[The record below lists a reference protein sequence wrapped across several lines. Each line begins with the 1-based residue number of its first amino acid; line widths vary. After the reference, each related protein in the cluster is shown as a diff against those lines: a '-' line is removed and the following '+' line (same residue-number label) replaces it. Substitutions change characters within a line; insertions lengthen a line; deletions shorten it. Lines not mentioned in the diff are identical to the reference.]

1 MTDQIKINVNG
12 SEINSEPDQ
21 LIIEAC
27 EDSGI
32 HIPRFCWHKRMDPV
46 GMCRMCLV
54 EIETPRGKA
63 LVPSCTTKVSEDLVV
78 DTESDVVKKA
88 QEGVLEFL
96 LINHPLDCPVC
107 DKAGECPLQD
117 QTMAY
122 GPGESRFVED
132 KRHFEK
138 PIPISEIILLD
149 RERCI
154 LCARCTRFSD
164 EISGDP
170 LIEFIQ
176 RGNKTQVN
184 TFPDEPFRSYFSG
197 NTVQICPVGALTSSS
212 YRFKARPWDL
222 KKVSSTSNCSSVGC
236 SVELNVSQNKMLRI
250 LGEDNEYTNQGWLS
264 DKGRYNFEYLHSE
277 KRIQSPLL
285 VDNPSKELSV
295 NESMEI
301 IGDQILTDIDTN
313 ISFIVGH
320 NSTNEEY
327 FALNSFINS
336 LNENKKETSIQDLNV
351 YISDDYLHEGYFDDS
366 YSLGQIK
373 DLDSADTII
382 LWSQDIKDNLP
393 TLYLRIK
400 QAVKNGKKLIIFGH
414 TNTAM
419 KNLSEEYFGE
429 EVVSKN
435 FEFNIEIS
443 DIPNLSRLING
454 KEVLAIVGKS
464 SPIQNMEPVSK
475 LINHLNENSNLKI
488 LNCFAKGNTF
498 GAFQNF
504 DLVKGM
510 NDFVDEFDS
519 SRRNLIFI
527 IGSNPVNNSVYSQK
541 IKNHLIS
548 ADYVVALDLFKNETT
563 ELADIILPT
572 TSFTEKEGTFTNL
585 EMRTLMQNKIL
596 PAPGSSL
603 NEWEY
608 WAMLLGKV
616 GLEQSYDSEIQ
627 LNSLLCE
634 GYTNKDNLPSFDNL
648 NKPSNLDG
656 IMNSKPIKIET
667 KNNRLENLEI
677 LFVHRLYGDTSSQIN
692 SPSISM
698 LGSERFIEM
707 NSATF
712 YGSYMLISNVVT
724 LSQDDNSIQV
734 NVNINDSLPDNLLV
748 IPINRRGFQNLD
760 PEKKVE
766 LEVARSREQVSVSGA
781 DSCIN

>member
-12 SEINSEPDQ
+12 SEISSKPDQ

-222 KKVSSTSNCSSVGC
+222 KKVSSTSNCSSVGD
-236 SVELNVSQNKMLRI
+236 SVELNISQNKMLRI
-250 LGEDNEYTNQGWLS
+250 LGEDNEFTNQGWLS
-264 DKGRYNFEYLHSE
+264 DKGRYNFEYLHSD
-277 KRIQSPLL
+277 KRIETPLL
-285 VDNPSKELSV
+285 VKNSNKELTINETMELISNEILTSDNP
-295 NESMEI
+295 
-301 IGDQILTDIDTN
+301 N

-327 FALNSFINS
+327 YALNKFAEN
-336 LNENKKETSIQDLNV
+336 LNKVENENIVSNINFYL
-351 YISDDYLHEGYFDDS
+351 SDDYLYNGFFNDD
-366 YSLGQIK
+366 YSLGEIK

-382 LWSQDIKDNLP
+382 LWAQDIKDNLP

-400 QAVKNGKKLIIFGH
+400 QAIRNGKKLLIFGH
-414 TNTAM
+414 TNTAI
-419 KNLSEEYFGE
+419 KQLSEEYYGE
-429 EVVSKN
+429 NIVTNN
-435 FEFNIEIS
+435 FEFNVEIS
-443 DIPNLSRLING
+443 DIPNLSKYIDG
-454 KEVLAIVGKS
+454 KDVLAIVGKA
-464 SPIQNMEPVSK
+464 SPLQNVNPIFQLVK
-475 LINHLNENSNLKI
+475 HLDQNSNLKI
-488 LNCFAKGNTF
+488 LNCFSKGNTL
-498 GAFQNF
+498 GALQN
-504 DLVKGM
+504 LGIVKGL
-510 NDFVDEFDS
+510 NEFITEFDS
-519 SRRNLIFI
+519 SKKNIVFTV
-527 IGSNPVNNSVYSQK
+527 GSNPVNNSIYSSK
-541 IKNHLIS
+541 IKETLID
-548 ADYVVALDLFKNETT
+548 ADFVVSLDLFKNETT
-563 ELADIILPT
+563 ELSDIILPT
-572 TSFTEKEGTFTNL
+572 TTFAEKEGTFTNL

-596 PAPGSSL
+596 PTPGSAL

-608 WAMLLGKV
+608 WLILSNKMNLL
-616 GLEQSYDSEIQ
+616 QSYGTEAE
-627 LNSLLCE
+627 LNSMLC
-634 GYTNKDNLPSFDNL
+634 KDYIDNGNIPSFDNL

-656 IMNSKPIKIET
+656 ILNSKTINIEVENVGST
-667 KNNRLENLEI
+667 NLEI
-677 LFVHRLYGDTSSQIN
+677 LFVHRLYGDSSSQIN

-707 NSATF
+707 NSATYF
-712 YGSYMLISNVVT
+712 GSYMLNSDVVT
-724 LSQDDNSIQV
+724 LIQDNNSIQV
-734 NVNINDSLPDNLLV
+734 NVNINENLPDNLLV
-748 IPINRRGFQNLD
+748 VPINRRGFQDLN

-766 LEVARSREQVSVSGA
+766 LEAAKSREQLSVT
-781 DSCIN
+781 

>member
-12 SEINSEPDQ
+12 SEIISEPDQ

-336 LNENKKETSIQDLNV
+336 LKENKKETSIQDLNV

-498 GAFQNF
+498 GAFQNL
-504 DLVKGM
+504 DLVKGI

-519 SRRNLIFI
+519 SRKNLIFT
-527 IGSNPVNNSVYSQK
+527 IGSNPVNNSIYSQK
-541 IKNHLIS
+541 IKSHLIS

-712 YGSYMLISNVVT
+712 YGSYMLVSNVVT

-766 LEVARSREQVSVSGA
+766 LEVARSREQLSVS
-781 DSCIN
+781 

>member
-1 MTDQIKINVNG
+1 MTDKITINVNG
-12 SEINSEPDQ
+12 SEISTEPDQ

-54 EIETPRGKA
+54 EIDTPRGKA
-63 LVPSCTTKVSEDLVV
+63 LVPSCTTKVSEDLIV
-78 DTESDVVKKA
+78 DTESEVVKKA

-197 NTVQICPVGALTSSS
+197 NTVQICPVGALTSTS

-222 KKVSSTSNCSSVGC
+222 KKVSSTCNCCSVGC

-250 LGEDNEYTNQGWLS
+250 LGEDNDFTNQGWLS
-264 DKGRYNFEYLHSE
+264 DKGRYNFEYLHSD
-277 KRIQSPLL
+277 KRITLPLL
-285 VDNPSKELSV
+285 IDSSTQEISI
-295 NESMEI
+295 NESMDLISNEI
-301 IGDQILTDIDTN
+301 FSQKTSSV
-313 ISFIVGH
+313 SFIVGP

-327 FALNSFINS
+327 FALNNFVNDLKEKNDNNEDIN
-336 LNENKKETSIQDLNV
+336 I
-351 YISDDYLHEGYFDDS
+351 YFSDDYLYKGFFENQEK
-366 YSLGQIK
+366 LGEIK
-373 DLDSADTII
+373 DLDLADTII

-400 QAVKNGKKLIIFGH
+400 QAVKNGKKLLIFGH
-414 TNTAM
+414 TNTAI
-419 KNLSEEYFGE
+419 KELTEHYFGE
-429 EVVSKN
+429 EIINKN
-435 FEFNIEIS
+435 FEFNVEIS
-443 DIPNLSRLING
+443 EIPDLEEFILDKN
-454 KEVLAIVGKS
+454 VVAILGKS
-464 SPIQNMEPVSK
+464 SPIQDVEPITELFQYLDEK
-475 LINHLNENSNLKI
+475 SNLKV
-488 LNCFAKGNTF
+488 LNAFSKGNTF
-498 GAFQNF
+498 GALQNI
-504 DLVKGM
+504 DCVKGL
-510 NDFVDEFDS
+510 NEFVNEFDES
-519 SRRNLIFI
+519 KRNLVFT
-527 IGSNPVNNSVYSQK
+527 IGANPVNNSVLSKK
-541 IKNHLIS
+541 IKDRLIIS
-548 ADYVVALDLFKNETT
+548 DFVVALDMFLNETT
-563 ELADIILPT
+563 ELANIILPT
-572 TSFTEKEGTFTNL
+572 TSYGEKEGTVTNL
-585 EMRTLMQNKIL
+585 EMRILKQNKIL
-596 PAPGSSL
+596 PVPGSALSD
-603 NEWEY
+603 WEY
-608 WAMLLGKV
+608 WSMLLNKIDNEK
-616 GLEQSYDSEIQ
+616 LFESEIE
-627 LNSLLCE
+627 LNSLMCD
-634 GYTNKDNLPSFDNL
+634 GYIDKEILPSFENL
-648 NKPSNLDG
+648 NKPQNLDG
-656 IMNSKPIKIET
+656 ILNFKPINIEIE
-667 KNNRLENLEI
+667 NINLINLEM
-677 LFVHRLYGDTSSQIN
+677 LFVHRLYGDSSSQIN

-707 NSATF
+707 NYATYF
-712 YGSYMLISNVVT
+712 GSYMLNNDVVT
-724 LSQDDNSIQV
+724 LTQDDVSIQV
-734 NVNINDSLPDNLLV
+734 NVYINDSLPDNLII

-760 PEKKVE
+760 PQKKVE
-766 LEVARSREQVSVSGA
+766 LEVANSREQLSVS
-781 DSCIN
+781 

>member
-12 SEINSEPDQ
+12 SEISSKPDQ

-222 KKVSSTSNCSSVGC
+222 KKVSSTSNCSSVGD

-250 LGEDNEYTNQGWLS
+250 LGEDNEFTNQGWLS
-264 DKGRYNFEYLHSE
+264 DKGRYNFEYLHSD
-277 KRIQSPLL
+277 KRIETPIL
-285 VDNPSKELSV
+285 VKNSNKELTI
-295 NESMEI
+295 NETMELI
-301 IGDQILTDIDTN
+301 SNEILTSENPN

-327 FALNSFINS
+327 YALNKFAEN
-336 LNENKKETSIQDLNV
+336 LNKVENENTVRTTNFYL
-351 YISDDYLHEGYFDDS
+351 SDDYLYNGFFNDD
-366 YSLGQIK
+366 YSLGEIK

-382 LWSQDIKDNLP
+382 LWAQDIKDNLP

-400 QAVKNGKKLIIFGH
+400 QAVRNGKKLLIFGH
-414 TNTAM
+414 TNTAI
-419 KNLSEEYFGE
+419 KELSEEYYGE
-429 EVVSKN
+429 NIVTNN
-435 FEFNIEIS
+435 FEFNVDLS
-443 DIPNLSRLING
+443 DIPNLSKYIDG
-454 KEVLAIVGKS
+454 KDVLAIVGKA
-464 SPIQNMEPVSK
+464 SPLQNVNPIFQLVK
-475 LINHLNENSNLKI
+475 HLDQNSNLKI
-488 LNCFAKGNTF
+488 LNCFSKGNTF
-498 GAFQNF
+498 GALQNL
-504 DLVKGM
+504 DIVKGL
-510 NDFVDEFDS
+510 NEFVTEFDS
-519 SRRNLIFI
+519 SKKNIVFTV
-527 IGSNPVNNSVYSQK
+527 GSNPVNNSIYSNK
-541 IKNHLIS
+541 IKETLID
-548 ADYVVALDLFKNETT
+548 ADFVVSLDLFKNETT
-563 ELADIILPT
+563 ELSDIILPT
-572 TSFTEKEGTFTNL
+572 TTFGEKEGTFTNL

-596 PAPGSSL
+596 PTPGSAL

-608 WAMLLGKV
+608 WLILSNKMNLL
-616 GLEQSYDSEIQ
+616 ESYGTEAE
-627 LNSLLCE
+627 LNSMLC
-634 GYTNKDNLPSFDNL
+634 KDYIDNGNIPSFDNL

-656 IMNSKPIKIET
+656 ILNSKTINIEV
-667 KNNRLENLEI
+667 KNVDSTNLEI
-677 LFVHRLYGDTSSQIN
+677 LFVHRLYGDSSSQIN

-707 NSATF
+707 NSATYF
-712 YGSYMLISNVVT
+712 GSYMLNSDVVT
-724 LSQDDNSIQV
+724 LIQDNNSIQV
-734 NVNINDSLPDNLLV
+734 NVNINENLPDNLLV
-748 IPINRRGFQNLD
+748 VPINRRGFQDLN

-766 LEVARSREQVSVSGA
+766 LEAAKSREQLSVT
-781 DSCIN
+781 

>member
-12 SEINSEPDQ
+12 SEIISEPDQ

-504 DLVKGM
+504 DLVKGI

-519 SRRNLIFI
+519 SRKNLIFT

-766 LEVARSREQVSVSGA
+766 LDVARSREQLSVS
-781 DSCIN
+781 

>member
-12 SEINSEPDQ
+12 SEISSKPDQ

-222 KKVSSTSNCSSVGC
+222 KKVSSTSNCSSVGD

-250 LGEDNEYTNQGWLS
+250 LGEDNEFTNQGWLS
-264 DKGRYNFEYLHSE
+264 DKGRYNFEYLHSD
-277 KRIQSPLL
+277 KRIETPLL
-285 VDNPSKELSV
+285 VKNSNKELTINETMELISNEILTSDNP
-295 NESMEI
+295 
-301 IGDQILTDIDTN
+301 N

-327 FALNSFINS
+327 YALNQFAGN
-336 LNENKKETSIQDLNV
+336 LNKVENENTARDINFYL
-351 YISDDYLHEGYFDDS
+351 SDDYLYNGFFNDD
-366 YSLGQIK
+366 YSLGEIK

-382 LWSQDIKDNLP
+382 LWAQDIKDNLP

-400 QAVKNGKKLIIFGH
+400 QAVRNGKKLLIFGH
-414 TNTAM
+414 TNTAI
-419 KNLSEEYFGE
+419 KQLSEEYYGE
-429 EVVSKN
+429 NIVTNN
-435 FEFNIEIS
+435 FEFNVEIS
-443 DIPNLSRLING
+443 DIPNLSKYIDG
-454 KEVLAIVGKS
+454 KDVLAIVGKA
-464 SPIQNMEPVSK
+464 SPLQNVNPIFQLVK
-475 LINHLNENSNLKI
+475 HLDQNSNLKI
-488 LNCFAKGNTF
+488 LNCFSKGNTL
-498 GAFQNF
+498 GALQNL
-504 DLVKGM
+504 DIVKGL
-510 NDFVDEFDS
+510 NEFLTEFDS
-519 SRRNLIFI
+519 SKKNIVFTV
-527 IGSNPVNNSVYSQK
+527 GSNPVNNSIYSNK
-541 IKNHLIS
+541 IKKTLND
-548 ADYVVALDLFKNETT
+548 ADFVVSLDLFKNETT
-563 ELADIILPT
+563 ELSDIILPT
-572 TSFTEKEGTFTNL
+572 TTFGEKEGTFTNL

-596 PAPGSSL
+596 PTPGSAL

-608 WAMLLGKV
+608 WLILSNKMNLL
-616 GLEQSYDSEIQ
+616 ESYGTEAE
-627 LNSLLCE
+627 LNSMLCKE
-634 GYTNKDNLPSFDNL
+634 YIDNDNIPSFDNL
-648 NKPSNLDG
+648 NKPTNLDG
-656 IMNSKPIKIET
+656 ILNSKTINIEVENIDST
-667 KNNRLENLEI
+667 NLEI
-677 LFVHRLYGDTSSQIN
+677 LFVHRLYGDSSSQIN

-707 NSATF
+707 NSATYF
-712 YGSYMLISNVVT
+712 GSYMLNSDVVT
-724 LSQDDNSIQV
+724 LIQENNSIQV
-734 NVNINDSLPDNLLV
+734 NVNINENLPDNLLV
-748 IPINRRGFQNLD
+748 VPINRRGFQDLN

-766 LEVARSREQVSVSGA
+766 LEAAKSREQLSVT
-781 DSCIN
+781 

>member
-12 SEINSEPDQ
+12 SEISSKPDQ

-222 KKVSSTSNCSSVGC
+222 KKVSSTSNCSSVGD

-250 LGEDNEYTNQGWLS
+250 LGEDNEFTNQGWLS
-264 DKGRYNFEYLHSE
+264 DKGRYNFEYLHSD
-277 KRIQSPLL
+277 KRIETPLL
-285 VDNPSKELSV
+285 VKNSNKELTINETMELISNEILTSDNP
-295 NESMEI
+295 
-301 IGDQILTDIDTN
+301 N

-327 FALNSFINS
+327 YALNKFAEN
-336 LNENKKETSIQDLNV
+336 LNKVENENTVSNINFYL
-351 YISDDYLHEGYFDDS
+351 SDDYLYNGFFNDD
-366 YSLGQIK
+366 YSLGEIK

-382 LWSQDIKDNLP
+382 LWAQDIKDNLP

-400 QAVKNGKKLIIFGH
+400 QAVRNGKKLLIFGH
-414 TNTAM
+414 TNTAI
-419 KNLSEEYFGE
+419 KQLSEEYYGE
-429 EVVSKN
+429 NIVTNN
-435 FEFNIEIS
+435 FEFNVEIS
-443 DIPNLSRLING
+443 DIPNLSKYIDG
-454 KEVLAIVGKS
+454 KDVLAIVGKA
-464 SPIQNMEPVSK
+464 SPLQNVNPIFQLVK
-475 LINHLNENSNLKI
+475 HLDQNSNLKI
-488 LNCFAKGNTF
+488 LNCFSKGNTL
-498 GAFQNF
+498 GALQNL
-504 DLVKGM
+504 DIVKGL
-510 NDFVDEFDS
+510 NEFVTEFDS
-519 SRRNLIFI
+519 SKKNIVFTV
-527 IGSNPVNNSVYSQK
+527 GSNPVNNSIYSYK
-541 IKNHLIS
+541 IKNTLND
-548 ADYVVALDLFKNETT
+548 ADFVVSLDLFKNETT
-563 ELADIILPT
+563 ELSDIILPT
-572 TSFTEKEGTFTNL
+572 TTFGEKEGTFTNL

-596 PAPGSSL
+596 PTPGSAL

-608 WAMLLGKV
+608 WLILSNKMNLL
-616 GLEQSYDSEIQ
+616 ESYGTEAE
-627 LNSLLCE
+627 LNSMLC
-634 GYTNKDNLPSFDNL
+634 KDYIDNGNIPSFDNL

-656 IMNSKPIKIET
+656 ILNSKTINIEVENIDST
-667 KNNRLENLEI
+667 NLEI
-677 LFVHRLYGDTSSQIN
+677 LFVHRLYGDSSSQIN

-707 NSATF
+707 NSATYF
-712 YGSYMLISNVVT
+712 GSYMLNSDVVT
-724 LSQDDNSIQV
+724 LIQENNSIQV
-734 NVNINDSLPDNLLV
+734 NVNINENLPDNLLV
-748 IPINRRGFQNLD
+748 IPINRRGFQDLN

-766 LEVARSREQVSVSGA
+766 LEAAKSREQLSVT
-781 DSCIN
+781 

>member
-12 SEINSEPDQ
+12 SEISSKPDQ

-222 KKVSSTSNCSSVGC
+222 KKVSSTSNCSSVGD

-250 LGEDNEYTNQGWLS
+250 LGEDNEFTNQGWLS
-264 DKGRYNFEYLHSE
+264 DKGRYNFEYLHSD
-277 KRIQSPLL
+277 KRIETPLL
-285 VDNPSKELSV
+285 VKNSNKELTINETMELISNEILTSDNP
-295 NESMEI
+295 
-301 IGDQILTDIDTN
+301 N

-327 FALNSFINS
+327 YALNQFAEN
-336 LNENKKETSIQDLNV
+336 LNKVENENTVSNINFYL
-351 YISDDYLHEGYFDDS
+351 SDDYLYNGFFNDD
-366 YSLGQIK
+366 YSLGEIK

-382 LWSQDIKDNLP
+382 LWAQDIKDNLP

-400 QAVKNGKKLIIFGH
+400 QAVRNGKKLLIFGH
-414 TNTAM
+414 TNTAI
-419 KNLSEEYFGE
+419 KQLSEEYYGE
-429 EVVSKN
+429 NIVTNN
-435 FEFNIEIS
+435 FEFNVEIS
-443 DIPNLSRLING
+443 DIPNLSKYIDG
-454 KEVLAIVGKS
+454 KDVLAIVGKA
-464 SPIQNMEPVSK
+464 SPLQNVNPIFQLVK
-475 LINHLNENSNLKI
+475 HLDQNSNLKI
-488 LNCFAKGNTF
+488 LNCFSKGNTL
-498 GAFQNF
+498 GALQNL
-504 DLVKGM
+504 DIVKGL
-510 NDFVDEFDS
+510 NEFITEFDS
-519 SRRNLIFI
+519 SKKNIVFTV
-527 IGSNPVNNSVYSQK
+527 GSNPVNNSIYSLK
-541 IKNHLIS
+541 IKETLID
-548 ADYVVALDLFKNETT
+548 ADFVVSLDLFKNETT
-563 ELADIILPT
+563 ELSDIILPT
-572 TSFTEKEGTFTNL
+572 TTFGEKEGTFTNL

-596 PAPGSSL
+596 PTPGSAL

-608 WAMLLGKV
+608 WLILSNKMNLL
-616 GLEQSYDSEIQ
+616 ESYATEAE
-627 LNSLLCE
+627 LNSMLC
-634 GYTNKDNLPSFDNL
+634 KDYIDNGNIPSFDNL

-656 IMNSKPIKIET
+656 ILNSKTINIEVENIDST
-667 KNNRLENLEI
+667 NLEI
-677 LFVHRLYGDTSSQIN
+677 LFVHRLYGDSSSQIN

-707 NSATF
+707 NSATYF
-712 YGSYMLISNVVT
+712 GSYMLNSDVVT
-724 LSQDDNSIQV
+724 LIQENNSIQV
-734 NVNINDSLPDNLLV
+734 NVNINENLPDNLLV
-748 IPINRRGFQNLD
+748 VPINRRGFQDLN

-766 LEVARSREQVSVSGA
+766 LEAAKSREQLSVT
-781 DSCIN
+781 

>member
-12 SEINSEPDQ
+12 SEIISEPDQ

-366 YSLGQIK
+366 YSLAQIK

-498 GAFQNF
+498 GAFQNL
-504 DLVKGM
+504 DLVKGI

-519 SRRNLIFI
+519 SRKNLIFT

-766 LEVARSREQVSVSGA
+766 LEVARSREQLSVS
-781 DSCIN
+781 

>member
-12 SEINSEPDQ
+12 SEISSKPDQ

-54 EIETPRGKA
+54 EVETPRGKA

-222 KKVSSTSNCSSVGC
+222 KKVSSTSNCSSVGD

-250 LGEDNEYTNQGWLS
+250 LGEDNEFTNQGWLS
-264 DKGRYNFEYLHSE
+264 DKGRYNFEYLHSD
-277 KRIQSPLL
+277 KRIETPLL
-285 VDNPSKELSV
+285 VKNSNKELTINETMELISNEILTSDNP
-295 NESMEI
+295 
-301 IGDQILTDIDTN
+301 N

-327 FALNSFINS
+327 YALNKFAEN
-336 LNENKKETSIQDLNV
+336 LNKVENENTVSNINFYL
-351 YISDDYLHEGYFDDS
+351 SDDYLYNGFFNDD
-366 YSLGQIK
+366 YSLGEIK

-382 LWSQDIKDNLP
+382 LWAQDIKDNLP

-400 QAVKNGKKLIIFGH
+400 QAVRNGKKLLIFGH
-414 TNTAM
+414 TNTAI
-419 KNLSEEYFGE
+419 KQLSEEYYGE
-429 EVVSKN
+429 NIVTNN
-435 FEFNIEIS
+435 FEFNVDLS
-443 DIPNLSRLING
+443 DIPNLSKYIDG
-454 KEVLAIVGKS
+454 KDVLAIVGKA
-464 SPIQNMEPVSK
+464 SPLQNVNPIFQLVK
-475 LINHLNENSNLKI
+475 HLDQNSNLKI
-488 LNCFAKGNTF
+488 LNCFSKGNTL
-498 GAFQNF
+498 GALQN
-504 DLVKGM
+504 LNIAKGL
-510 NDFVDEFDS
+510 NEFLTEFDS
-519 SRRNLIFI
+519 SKKNIVFTV
-527 IGSNPVNNSVYSQK
+527 GSNPVNNSIYSLK
-541 IKNHLIS
+541 IKETLID
-548 ADYVVALDLFKNETT
+548 ADFVVSLDLFKNETT
-563 ELADIILPT
+563 ELSDIILPT
-572 TSFTEKEGTFTNL
+572 TTFGEKEGTFTNL

-596 PAPGSSL
+596 PTPGSAL

-608 WAMLLGKV
+608 WLILSNKMNLL
-616 GLEQSYDSEIQ
+616 ESYGTEAE
-627 LNSLLCE
+627 LNSMLCKE
-634 GYTNKDNLPSFDNL
+634 YIDNENIPSFDNL
-648 NKPSNLDG
+648 NKPTNLDG
-656 IMNSKPIKIET
+656 ILNSKTINIEVENIDST
-667 KNNRLENLEI
+667 NLEI
-677 LFVHRLYGDTSSQIN
+677 LFVHRLYGDSSSQIN

-707 NSATF
+707 NSATYF
-712 YGSYMLISNVVT
+712 GSYMLNSDVVT
-724 LSQDDNSIQV
+724 LIQENNSIQV
-734 NVNINDSLPDNLLV
+734 NVNINENLPDNLLV
-748 IPINRRGFQNLD
+748 VPINRRGFQEIN

-766 LEVARSREQVSVSGA
+766 LEAAKNREQLIVT
-781 DSCIN
+781 

>member
-12 SEINSEPDQ
+12 SEISSKPDQ

-54 EIETPRGKA
+54 EVETPRGKA

-222 KKVSSTSNCSSVGC
+222 KKVSSTSNCSSVGD

-250 LGEDNEYTNQGWLS
+250 LGEDNEFTNQGWLS
-264 DKGRYNFEYLHSE
+264 DKGRYNFEYLHSD
-277 KRIQSPLL
+277 KRIETPLFVKNSNKEL
-285 VDNPSKELSV
+285 TINETMELISNEILTSDNP
-295 NESMEI
+295 
-301 IGDQILTDIDTN
+301 N

-327 FALNSFINS
+327 YALNKFAEN
-336 LNENKKETSIQDLNV
+336 LNKVENENTVSNINFYL
-351 YISDDYLHEGYFDDS
+351 SDDYLYNGFFNDD
-366 YSLGQIK
+366 YSLGEIK

-382 LWSQDIKDNLP
+382 LWAQDIKDNLP

-400 QAVKNGKKLIIFGH
+400 QAVRNGKKLLIFGH
-414 TNTAM
+414 TNTAI
-419 KNLSEEYFGE
+419 KQLSEEYYGE
-429 EVVSKN
+429 NIVTNN
-435 FEFNIEIS
+435 FEFNVDLL
-443 DIPNLSRLING
+443 DIPNLSNYIDG
-454 KEVLAIVGKS
+454 KNVLAIVGKA
-464 SPIQNMEPVSK
+464 SPLQNVNPIFQLVK
-475 LINHLNENSNLKI
+475 HLDQNSNLKI
-488 LNCFAKGNTF
+488 LNCFSKGNTL
-498 GAFQNF
+498 GALQNL
-504 DLVKGM
+504 DIVKGL
-510 NDFVDEFDS
+510 NEFVTEFDS
-519 SRRNLIFI
+519 SKKNIVFTV
-527 IGSNPVNNSVYSQK
+527 GSNPVNNSIYSHK
-541 IKNHLIS
+541 IKNTLID
-548 ADYVVALDLFKNETT
+548 ADFVVSLDLFKNETT
-563 ELADIILPT
+563 ELSDIILPT
-572 TSFTEKEGTFTNL
+572 TTFGEKEGTFTNL

-596 PAPGSSL
+596 PTPGSAL

-608 WAMLLGKV
+608 WLILSNKMNLL
-616 GLEQSYDSEIQ
+616 ESYGTEAE
-627 LNSLLCE
+627 LNSMLC
-634 GYTNKDNLPSFDNL
+634 KDYIDNGNIPSFDNL

-656 IMNSKPIKIET
+656 ILNSKTINIEVENIDST
-667 KNNRLENLEI
+667 NLEI
-677 LFVHRLYGDTSSQIN
+677 LFVHRLYGDSSSQIN

-707 NSATF
+707 NSATYF
-712 YGSYMLISNVVT
+712 GSYMLNSDVVT
-724 LSQDDNSIQV
+724 LIQENNSIQV
-734 NVNINDSLPDNLLV
+734 NVNINENLPDNLLV
-748 IPINRRGFQNLD
+748 VPINRRGFQDLN

-766 LEVARSREQVSVSGA
+766 LEVAKNREQLSVT
-781 DSCIN
+781 

>member
-12 SEINSEPDQ
+12 SEIISEPDQ

-336 LNENKKETSIQDLNV
+336 LNENKKEISIQDLNV

-498 GAFQNF
+498 GALQNL
-504 DLVKGM
+504 DLVKGI

-519 SRRNLIFI
+519 SRKNLIFT
-527 IGSNPVNNSVYSQK
+527 IGSNPVNNSIYSQK
-541 IKNHLIS
+541 IKSHLIS

-634 GYTNKDNLPSFDNL
+634 EYTNKDNLPSFDNL

-724 LSQDDNSIQV
+724 LSQDGNSIQV

-766 LEVARSREQVSVSGA
+766 LEVARSREQLSVS
-781 DSCIN
+781 

>member
-12 SEINSEPDQ
+12 SEIISEPDQ

-285 VDNPSKELSV
+285 VDNPSKQLSV

-498 GAFQNF
+498 GAFQNL
-504 DLVKGM
+504 DLVKGI

-519 SRRNLIFI
+519 SRKNLIFT

-541 IKNHLIS
+541 IKSNLIS

-766 LEVARSREQVSVSGA
+766 LEVARSREQLSVS
-781 DSCIN
+781 

>member
-12 SEINSEPDQ
+12 SEISSKPDQ

-54 EIETPRGKA
+54 EVETPRGKA

-222 KKVSSTSNCSSVGC
+222 KKVSSTSNCSSVGD

-250 LGEDNEYTNQGWLS
+250 LGEDNEFTNQGWLS
-264 DKGRYNFEYLHSE
+264 DKGRYNFEYLHSD
-277 KRIQSPLL
+277 KRIETPIL
-285 VDNPSKELSV
+285 VKNSNKELTINETMELISNEILTSDNP
-295 NESMEI
+295 
-301 IGDQILTDIDTN
+301 N

-327 FALNSFINS
+327 YALNKFAEN
-336 LNENKKETSIQDLNV
+336 LNKVENENTVSNINFYL
-351 YISDDYLHEGYFDDS
+351 SDDYLYNGFFNDD
-366 YSLGQIK
+366 YSLGEIK

-382 LWSQDIKDNLP
+382 LWAQDIKDNLP

-400 QAVKNGKKLIIFGH
+400 QAVRNGKKLLIFGH
-414 TNTAM
+414 TNTAI
-419 KNLSEEYFGE
+419 KQLSEEYYGE
-429 EVVSKN
+429 NIVTNN
-435 FEFNIEIS
+435 FEFNVEIS
-443 DIPNLSRLING
+443 DIPNLSKYIDG
-454 KEVLAIVGKS
+454 KDVLAIVGKA
-464 SPIQNMEPVSK
+464 SPLQNVNPIFQLVK
-475 LINHLNENSNLKI
+475 HLDQNSNLKI
-488 LNCFAKGNTF
+488 LNCFSKGNTL
-498 GAFQNF
+498 GALQNL
-504 DLVKGM
+504 DIVKGL
-510 NDFVDEFDS
+510 NEFITEFDS
-519 SRRNLIFI
+519 SKKNIVFTV
-527 IGSNPVNNSVYSQK
+527 GSNPVNNSIYSHK
-541 IKNHLIS
+541 IKETLID
-548 ADYVVALDLFKNETT
+548 ADFVVSLDLFKNETT
-563 ELADIILPT
+563 ELSDIILPT
-572 TSFTEKEGTFTNL
+572 TTFGEKEGTFTNL

-596 PAPGSSL
+596 PTPGSAL

-608 WAMLLGKV
+608 WLILSNKMKLF
-616 GLEQSYDSEIQ
+616 ESYGTEAE
-627 LNSLLCE
+627 LNSMLC
-634 GYTNKDNLPSFDNL
+634 KDYIDNDNIPSFDNL

-656 IMNSKPIKIET
+656 ILNSKTINIEVENVDST
-667 KNNRLENLEI
+667 NLEI
-677 LFVHRLYGDTSSQIN
+677 LFVHRLYGDSSSQIN

-707 NSATF
+707 NSATYF
-712 YGSYMLISNVVT
+712 GSYMLNSDVVT
-724 LSQDDNSIQV
+724 LIQENNSIQV
-734 NVNINDSLPDNLLV
+734 NVNINENLPDNLLV
-748 IPINRRGFQNLD
+748 VPINRRGFQDLN

-766 LEVARSREQVSVSGA
+766 LEAAKSREQLSVT
-781 DSCIN
+781 

>member
-12 SEINSEPDQ
+12 SEIISEPDQ

-498 GAFQNF
+498 GAFQNL
-504 DLVKGM
+504 DLVKGI

-519 SRRNLIFI
+519 SRKNLIFT

-616 GLEQSYDSEIQ
+616 GVEQTYDSEIQ
-627 LNSLLCE
+627 LN
-634 GYTNKDNLPSFDNL
+634 
-648 NKPSNLDG
+648 
-656 IMNSKPIKIET
+656 
-667 KNNRLENLEI
+667 
-677 LFVHRLYGDTSSQIN
+677 
-692 SPSISM
+692 
-698 LGSERFIEM
+698 
-707 NSATF
+707 
-712 YGSYMLISNVVT
+712 
-724 LSQDDNSIQV
+724 
-734 NVNINDSLPDNLLV
+734 
-748 IPINRRGFQNLD
+748 
-760 PEKKVE
+760 
-766 LEVARSREQVSVSGA
+766 
-781 DSCIN
+781 

>member
-12 SEINSEPDQ
+12 SEIISESDQ

-301 IGDQILTDIDTN
+301 IGNQILTDIDTN

-327 FALNSFINS
+327 FALNNFINS
-336 LNENKKETSIQDLNV
+336 LNENKKESSIQDLNV

-443 DIPNLSRLING
+443 DIPNLSKLING

-498 GAFQNF
+498 GALQNL
-504 DLVKGM
+504 DLVKGI

-519 SRRNLIFI
+519 SRKNLIFT

-616 GLEQSYDSEIQ
+616 GLEQTYDSEIQ

-766 LEVARSREQVSVSGA
+766 LEVARSREQLSVS
-781 DSCIN
+781 

>member
-12 SEINSEPDQ
+12 SEIISEPDQ

-32 HIPRFCWHKRMDPV
+32 HIPSFCWHKRMDPV

-277 KRIQSPLL
+277 KRIQSPLF

-313 ISFIVGH
+313 ISFIAGH

-498 GAFQNF
+498 GAFQNL
-504 DLVKGM
+504 DLVKGI

-519 SRRNLIFI
+519 SRKNLIFT

-541 IKNHLIS
+541 IKNNLIS

-616 GLEQSYDSEIQ
+616 GLEQTYDSEIQ

-656 IMNSKPIKIET
+656 IMNSKPIKIKT

-766 LEVARSREQVSVSGA
+766 LEVARSREQLSVS
-781 DSCIN
+781 

>member
-1 MTDQIKINVNG
+1 MSNHININVNG
-12 SEINSEPDQ
+12 LEISTDSDQ

-54 EIETPRGKA
+54 EIETPRGKT

-78 DTESDVVKKA
+78 DTESEVVKKA

-197 NTVQICPVGALTSSS
+197 NTVQICPVGALTSTS

-222 KKVSSTSNCSSVGC
+222 KKVSSTSNCSSMGC

-250 LGEDNEYTNQGWLS
+250 LGEDNEFTNQGWLS

-277 KRIQSPLL
+277 KRILKPLI
-285 VDNPSKELSV
+285 NNSSINEITI
-295 NESMEI
+295 NESMELI
-301 IGDQILTDIDTN
+301 SNKISADDNSN
-313 ISFIVGH
+313 ISFLVGH

-327 FALNSFINS
+327 YALNNFIEN
-336 LNENKKETSIQDLNV
+336 LNKVNNDKNMNV
-351 YISDDYLHEGYFDDS
+351 YLSDDYLYEGFFQDTDL
-366 YSLGQIK
+366 LGKVQ
-373 DLDSADTII
+373 DLDSVDTII
-382 LWSQDIKDNLP
+382 LWAQDIKDNLP
-393 TLYLRIK
+393 TLYLRIR
-400 QAVKNGKKLIIFGH
+400 QAVKNGKKLVIFGH

-419 KNLSEEYFGE
+419 RELADLYFGQE
-429 EVVSKN
+429 IVSKN
-435 FEFNIEIS
+435 LEFNVEIS
-443 DIPNLSRLING
+443 DIPNFNELIND
-454 KEVLAIVGKS
+454 KNVLAIIGKS
-464 SPIQNMEPVSK
+464 SPIQNTNPISN
-475 LINHLNENSNLKI
+475 LIDYLDKNSNLKI
-488 LNCFAKGNTF
+488 LNCFSKGNTF
-498 GAFQNF
+498 GALQNI
-504 DLVKGM
+504 DLVKGL
-510 NDFVDEFDS
+510 NEFINEFDS
-519 SRRNLIFI
+519 SKNNIVFT
-527 IGSNPVNNSVYSQK
+527 IGSNPVNSSIYSNQ
-541 IKNHLIS
+541 IKDKLIN
-548 ADYVVALDLFKNETT
+548 ANFVVSLDLFKNETT
-563 ELADIILPT
+563 ELANIILPT
-572 TSFTEKEGTFTNL
+572 TSFGEKEGTFTNL
-585 EMRTLMQNKIL
+585 EMRTLKQNKIL
-596 PAPGSSL
+596 PTPGSVL

-608 WAMLLGKV
+608 WSMMLNKIDI
-616 GLEQSYDSEIQ
+616 ENNYESEFE
-627 LNSLLCE
+627 LNLQLCE
-634 GYTNKDNLPSFDNL
+634 EYLDKDNVPSFDNL

-656 IMNSKPIKIET
+656 VLNSKSINIEI
-667 KNNRLENLEI
+667 ENVEPGKLEI
-677 LFVHRLYGDTSSQIN
+677 LFVNRLYGDSSTQIN

-698 LGSERFIEM
+698 LGAERFIEM
-707 NSATF
+707 NNDTF
-712 YGSYMLISNVVT
+712 IKHNLSSYTANLVQGESTLQVKIKINNYLPNELIIAP
-724 LSQDDNSIQV
+724 L
-734 NVNINDSLPDNLLV
+734 
-748 IPINRRGFQNLD
+748 NRRGFRDIDTTKPYELIEVKNL
-760 PEKKVE
+760 EE
-766 LEVARSREQVSVSGA
+766 LSV
-781 DSCIN
+781 N

>member
-12 SEINSEPDQ
+12 SEIISEPDQ

-504 DLVKGM
+504 DLVKGI

-519 SRRNLIFI
+519 SRKNLIFT

-596 PAPGSSL
+596 PAPASSL

-766 LEVARSREQVSVSGA
+766 LEVARSREQLSVS
-781 DSCIN
+781 

>member
-12 SEINSEPDQ
+12 SEIISEPDQ

-277 KRIQSPLL
+277 KRIQSPLF

-400 QAVKNGKKLIIFGH
+400 QAVKKGKKLIIFGH

-475 LINHLNENSNLKI
+475 LIDHLNENSNLKI

-504 DLVKGM
+504 DLVKGV

-519 SRRNLIFI
+519 SRKNLIFT

-766 LEVARSREQVSVSGA
+766 LEVARSREQLSVS
-781 DSCIN
+781 

>member
-12 SEINSEPDQ
+12 SEIISEPDQ

-336 LNENKKETSIQDLNV
+336 LKENKKETSIQDLNV

-498 GAFQNF
+498 GALQNL
-504 DLVKGM
+504 DLVKGI

-519 SRRNLIFI
+519 SRKNLIFT
-527 IGSNPVNNSVYSQK
+527 IGSNPVNNSIYSQK
-541 IKNHLIS
+541 IKSHLIS

-734 NVNINDSLPDNLLV
+734 NVNINDFLPDNLLV

-766 LEVARSREQVSVSGA
+766 LEVARSREQLSVS
-781 DSCIN
+781 

>member
-12 SEINSEPDQ
+12 SEIISEPDQ

-498 GAFQNF
+498 GAFQNL
-504 DLVKGM
+504 DLVKGI

-519 SRRNLIFI
+519 SRKNLIFT
-527 IGSNPVNNSVYSQK
+527 IGSNPVNNSIYSQK
-541 IKNHLIS
+541 IKSHLIS

-656 IMNSKPIKIET
+656 IMNSKPIKIKT

-677 LFVHRLYGDTSSQIN
+677 LFVHRIYGDTSSQIN

-766 LEVARSREQVSVSGA
+766 LEVARSREQLSVS
-781 DSCIN
+781 

>member
-12 SEINSEPDQ
+12 SEIISEPDQ

-443 DIPNLSRLING
+443 DIPNLSKLING

-498 GAFQNF
+498 GAFQNL
-504 DLVKGM
+504 DLVKGI

-519 SRRNLIFI
+519 SRKNLIFT

-541 IKNHLIS
+541 IKSNLIS
-548 ADYVVALDLFKNETT
+548 ADYVVALDLFNNETT

-766 LEVARSREQVSVSGA
+766 LEVARSREQLSVS
-781 DSCIN
+781 

>member
-1 MTDQIKINVNG
+1 MSDQININVNG
-12 SEINSEPDQ
+12 SEIRTDSDQ

-78 DTESDVVKKA
+78 DTESEVVKKA

-197 NTVQICPVGALTSSS
+197 NTVQICPVGALTSTS

-222 KKVSSTSNCSSVGC
+222 KKVSSTSNCSSMGC

-250 LGEDNEYTNQGWLS
+250 LGEDNEFTNQGWLS

-277 KRIQSPLL
+277 KRILKPVLNNDST
-285 VDNPSKELSV
+285 NEISI
-295 NESMEI
+295 NESMELI
-301 IGDQILTDIDTN
+301 SNEISVDDNSN

-327 FALNSFINS
+327 YALNNFVEN
-336 LNENKKETSIQDLNV
+336 LNKVNKDQNMNV
-351 YISDDYLHEGYFDDS
+351 YLSDDYLYEGFFQNTDL
-366 YSLGQIK
+366 LGKVQ
-373 DLDSADTII
+373 DLDSVDTII
-382 LWSQDIKDNLP
+382 LWAQDIKDNLP
-393 TLYLRIK
+393 TLYLRIR
-400 QAVKNGKKLIIFGH
+400 QAVKNGKKLVIFGH

-419 KNLSEEYFGE
+419 KELADSYFGQE
-429 EVVSKN
+429 IISKN
-435 FEFNIEIS
+435 LEFNVEIS
-443 DIPNLSRLING
+443 EIPNFNELIND
-454 KEVLAIVGKS
+454 KNVLAIIGMS
-464 SPIQNMEPVSK
+464 SPIQNTNPISN
-475 LINHLNENSNLKI
+475 LINYLDKNSNLKI
-488 LNCFAKGNTF
+488 LNCFSKGNTF
-498 GAFQNF
+498 GALQNI
-504 DLVKGM
+504 DLVKGL
-510 NDFVDEFDS
+510 NEFINEFDS
-519 SRRNLIFI
+519 SKNNIVFT
-527 IGSNPVNNSVYSQK
+527 IGSNPVNSSIYSNQ
-541 IKNHLIS
+541 IKDKLIN
-548 ADYVVALDLFKNETT
+548 ANFVVSLDLFKNETT
-563 ELADIILPT
+563 ELANIILPT
-572 TSFTEKEGTFTNL
+572 TSFGEKEGTFTNL
-585 EMRTLMQNKIL
+585 EMRTLKQNKIL
-596 PAPGSSL
+596 PTPGSVL

-608 WAMLLGKV
+608 WSMMLNKIDI
-616 GLEQSYDSEIQ
+616 ENNYESEFE
-627 LNSLLCE
+627 LNLQLCE
-634 GYTNKDNLPSFDNL
+634 EYLDKDNVPSFDNL

-656 IMNSKPIKIET
+656 VLNSKSINIEI
-667 KNNRLENLEI
+667 ENVEPGKLEI
-677 LFVHRLYGDTSSQIN
+677 LFVNRLYGDSSTQIN

-698 LGSERFIEM
+698 LGAERFIEM
-707 NSATF
+707 NNDTF
-712 YGSYMLISNVVT
+712 IKHNLSSYTVNLVQGVSTLQVKIKINNHLPNELIIAP
-724 LSQDDNSIQV
+724 L
-734 NVNINDSLPDNLLV
+734 
-748 IPINRRGFQNLD
+748 NRRGFRDIDTTKPYELIEVKNL
-760 PEKKVE
+760 EE
-766 LEVARSREQVSVSGA
+766 LSV
-781 DSCIN
+781 N

>member
-12 SEINSEPDQ
+12 SEIISEPDQ

-400 QAVKNGKKLIIFGH
+400 QAVKKGKKLIIFGH

-498 GAFQNF
+498 GALQNL
-504 DLVKGM
+504 DLVKGI

-519 SRRNLIFI
+519 SRKNLIFT

-748 IPINRRGFQNLD
+748 IPINRRGLQNLD

-766 LEVARSREQVSVSGA
+766 LEVARSREQLSVS
-781 DSCIN
+781 

>member
-12 SEINSEPDQ
+12 SEISSKPDQ

-222 KKVSSTSNCSSVGC
+222 KKVSSTSNCSSVGD

-250 LGEDNEYTNQGWLS
+250 LGEDNEFTNQGWLS
-264 DKGRYNFEYLHSE
+264 DKGRYNFEYLHSD
-277 KRIQSPLL
+277 KRIETPLL
-285 VDNPSKELSV
+285 VKNSNKELTINETMELISNEILTSDNP
-295 NESMEI
+295 
-301 IGDQILTDIDTN
+301 N

-327 FALNSFINS
+327 YALNKFAEN
-336 LNENKKETSIQDLNV
+336 LNKVENENTVSNINFYL
-351 YISDDYLHEGYFDDS
+351 SDDYLYNGFFNDD
-366 YSLGQIK
+366 YSLGEIK

-382 LWSQDIKDNLP
+382 LWAQDIKDNLP

-400 QAVKNGKKLIIFGH
+400 QAVRNGKKLLIFGH
-414 TNTAM
+414 TNTAI
-419 KNLSEEYFGE
+419 KQLSEEYYGE
-429 EVVSKN
+429 NIVTNN
-435 FEFNIEIS
+435 FEFNVEIS
-443 DIPNLSRLING
+443 DIPNLSNYIDG
-454 KEVLAIVGKS
+454 KDVLAIVGKA
-464 SPIQNMEPVSK
+464 SPLQNVNPIFQLVK
-475 LINHLNENSNLKI
+475 HLDQNSNLKI
-488 LNCFAKGNTF
+488 LNCFSKGNTF
-498 GAFQNF
+498 GALQNL
-504 DLVKGM
+504 DIVKGL
-510 NDFVDEFDS
+510 NEFITEFDS
-519 SRRNLIFI
+519 SKKNIVFTV
-527 IGSNPVNNSVYSQK
+527 GSNPVNNSIYSLK
-541 IKNHLIS
+541 IKETLID
-548 ADYVVALDLFKNETT
+548 ADFVVSLDLFKNETT
-563 ELADIILPT
+563 ELSDIILPT
-572 TSFTEKEGTFTNL
+572 TTFGEKEGTFTNL

-596 PAPGSSL
+596 PTPGSAL

-608 WAMLLGKV
+608 WLILSNKMNLL
-616 GLEQSYDSEIQ
+616 ESYGTEAE
-627 LNSLLCE
+627 LNSMLC
-634 GYTNKDNLPSFDNL
+634 KDYIDNDNIPSFDNL
-648 NKPSNLDG
+648 NKPFNLDG
-656 IMNSKPIKIET
+656 ILNSKTINIEIENIDST
-667 KNNRLENLEI
+667 NLEI
-677 LFVHRLYGDTSSQIN
+677 LFVHRLYGDSSSQIN

-707 NSATF
+707 NSATYF
-712 YGSYMLISNVVT
+712 GSYMLNSDVVT
-724 LSQDDNSIQV
+724 LIQDNNSIQV
-734 NVNINDSLPDNLLV
+734 NVNINENLPDNLLV
-748 IPINRRGFQNLD
+748 VPINRRGFQDLN

-766 LEVARSREQVSVSGA
+766 LEAAKSREQLSVT
-781 DSCIN
+781 